1 MTIPA
6 LFFRLSNCVHCFE
19 FISFSVVLRLS
30 VKIHYIRGLKF
41 NRSPQDSFN
50 VDGAIIPQLSRF
62 FRLWGFYDPSAMVL
76 GVRSG
81 FRVDVGSHS
90 RCVYVHA
97 CAYVRTL
104 APMRFVG
111 VANVATFQ
119 SWDIHQPFSR
129 CSENSGNSHQW

>member
-1 MTIPA
+1 MKIP
-6 LFFRLSNCVHCFE
+6 N
-19 FISFSVVLRLS
+19 
-30 VKIHYIRGLKF
+30 IREHEF

-62 FRLWGFYDPSAMVL
+62 FRLWGFYDPSEMVL

-104 APMRFVG
+104 APVRFVG

-119 SWDIHQPFSR
+119 SCEIHIK
-129 CSENSGNSHQW
+129 GD